1 MRRLKALASAASKER
16 QDNGCMHGH
25 AVAQSYSFVRGPR
38 IIRATG
44 CMARSRDAMYERALT
59 RSSLS
64 SLSLHLALGVMV
76 GILEPSPAA
85 SRRRCLRPTL
95 GGGGGG
101 SHFRFFSCGVL
112 RRYQY
117 NGTAQGRG
125 AGGPRKA

>member
-1 MRRLKALASAASKER
+1 MPMPMFWPQSRQWLRKRRLAA
-16 QDNGCMHGH
+16 CH
-25 AVAQSYSFVRGPR
+25 
-38 IIRATG
+38 
-44 CMARSRDAMYERALT
+44 MAAEGRALT

-101 SHFRFFSCGVL
+101 SHFRFFSCG
-112 RRYQY
+112 
-117 NGTAQGRG
+117 AQ
-125 AGGPRKA
+125 A